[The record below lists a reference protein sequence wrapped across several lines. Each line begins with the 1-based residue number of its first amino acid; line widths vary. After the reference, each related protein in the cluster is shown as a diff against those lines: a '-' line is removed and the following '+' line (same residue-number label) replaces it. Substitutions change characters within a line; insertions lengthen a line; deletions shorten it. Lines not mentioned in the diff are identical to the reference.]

1 MLEVYKRHGATRQGF
16 ADYLPMIRGHLR
28 LPEGDTSEDE
38 LLLAYFAAAIGDAER
53 ITGMALAWGSYEM
66 VFDQFPSSPLPIAR
80 PPLAIDPAT
89 GLCRVEEIAFFT
101 ESEKRTLPTTAYRVV
116 AGGGVARLVP
126 TAGIFPGTCGACAVS
141 VRYFSGH
148 DFGNREIDATAATL
162 AFQPLPDSI
171 LGAILDLTA
180 ARHQIRSSEV
190 LGTIASEPK
199 SISARDLLNAYKVNY
214 QLWEG
219 L

>member
-1 MLEVYKRHGATRQGF
+1 MLEVYKRYGAERQNF
-16 ADYLPMIRGHLR
+16 SEYLPTIRGHLR

-38 LLLAYFAAAIGDAER
+38 LLLTYFAAAIGDAER
-53 ITGMALAWGSYEM
+53 VTGMAIAWGAYEM
-66 VFDQFPSSPLPIAR
+66 VFDHFPYGPLPIAR

-89 GLCRVEEIAFFT
+89 GLCRVEQISFYT
-101 ESEKRTLPTTAYRVV
+101 ESETRTLPATAYRVA
-116 AGGGVARLVP
+116 AGGGVARIVP

-141 VRYFSGH
+141 VRYFAGH
-148 DFGNREIDATAATL
+148 DFGTRGSDPIASGL

-171 LGAILDLTA
+171 LGAVLDLTA
-180 ARHQIRSSEV
+180 ARHQIRSAEI
-190 LGTIASEPK
+190 LGTITTEPK
-199 SISARDLLNAYKVNY
+199 SIAARDLLNAYRVNF